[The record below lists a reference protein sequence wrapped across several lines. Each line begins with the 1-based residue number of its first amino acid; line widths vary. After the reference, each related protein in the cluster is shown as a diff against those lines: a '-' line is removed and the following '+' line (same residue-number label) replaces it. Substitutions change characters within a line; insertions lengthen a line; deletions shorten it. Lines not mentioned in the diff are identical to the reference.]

1 MRAQRTARLCAAA
14 VGGGKATDA
23 PSHGTEY
30 GSIRAPNAASIGW
43 CSVGE
48 WVAVCREGVAYLS

>member
-1 MRAQRTARLCAAA
+1 VATATSLHCVDMRAQRTARLCAAA

-30 GSIRAPNAASIGW
+30 GSIRAPNAASIGL
-43 CSVGE
+43 V
-48 WVAVCREGVAYLS
+48 LQ